1 MQTTET
7 IDNMTPREKAKNFL
21 SLFEKMLS
29 RCYDPRQEIFECA
42 VFAVEE
48 IRRHAT
54 ESDVDYWHAVWNELH
69 NIHSEVPKE
78 RNMTNQEQ
86 RISLARID
94 TLQPRQIFV
103 FGSNEAGI
111 HGAGAAKAAK
121 EKFGAIMGSGIGIMG
136 SSYAIPTK
144 DGNLQILTLTQ
155 IQKYVK
161 EFIKFASTR
170 EDLVFLVTE
179 IGCGLA
185 GYKPSQ
191 IAPMFLSAINQE
203 NVHLPMSFW
212 KIIQEI
218 NEQAI

>member
-1 MQTTET
+1 
-7 IDNMTPREKAKNFL
+7 
-21 SLFEKMLS
+21 
-29 RCYDPRQEIFECA
+29 
-42 VFAVEE
+42 
-48 IRRHAT
+48 
-54 ESDVDYWHAVWNELH
+54 
-69 NIHSEVPKE
+69 
-78 RNMTNQEQ
+78 
-86 RISLARID
+86 
-94 TLQPRQIFV
+94 
-103 FGSNEAGI
+103 
-111 HGAGAAKAAK
+111 
-121 EKFGAIMGSGIGIMG
+121 MGNGNGIMG

-144 DGNLQILTLTQ
+144 DGNLQILTLSQ

-161 EFIKFASTR
+161 EFVKFASTR

-191 IAPMFLSAINQE
+191 IAPMFLPAINQE